1 MRDGITYMMDFQW
14 RLAQRQ
20 DVTLGLIEHGSH
32 EALGNMRSMP
42 GVLSAEPYRSVA
54 SRIRYGHRERRVGI
68 TGLPEVTRLNR
79 LLDARGEQVALPLSG
94 LLLSAKLAQILEVQ
108 PGDTVRVEMQEGRR
122 PVLDAVVAGTIT
134 DYAGLGAYMDIDAL
148 RRLMQEGRTVSGAH
162 LSLDAARWK
171 DFLVSVKEAPR
182 VGSITTT
189 RAARESFDKTMGE
202 MMGIVQ
208 AIYFS
213 FAVIVSFGVIYN
225 GARIALSER
234 TRDLATL
241 RVIGFT
247 RREVAAV
254 LIGELA
260 VLTLLALLPGLFIGS
275 HLAAFLVESASTE
288 TTRLP
293 LILTGRTYAT
303 AVLIVLLSSA
313 LSFAV
318 VSRRI
323 RKLDL
328 LGVLKARE

>member
-1 MRDGITYMMDFQW
+1 
-14 RLAQRQ
+14 
-20 DVTLGLIEHGSH
+20 V
-32 EALGNMRSMP
+32 
-42 GVLSAEPYRSVA
+42 
-54 SRIRYGHRERRVGI
+54 RI
-68 TGLPEVTRLNR
+68 
-79 LLDARGEQVALPLSG
+79 
-94 LLLSAKLAQILEVQ
+94 EVQ
-108 PGDTVRVEMQEGRR
+108 EDRR
-122 PVLDAVVAGTIT
+122 PVLDTVVAGTIT
-134 DYAGLGAYMDIDAL
+134 DFAGLGAYMDIDML
-148 RRLMQEGRTVSGAH
+148 RRLMQEGRSVSGAH
-162 LSLDAARWK
+162 LLVDAARWD
-171 DFLVSVKEAPR
+171 DFLTRVKETPR
-182 VGSITTT
+182 IGSITIT
-189 RAARESFDKTMGE
+189 RAARESFDRTMGQ

-208 AIYFS
+208 TIYFS

-247 RREVAAV
+247 RWEVATV

-275 HLAAFLVESASTE
+275 QLARILVESASTE

-293 LILTGRTYAT
+293 LVLTGRTYAT
-303 AVLIVLLSSA
+303 AVLIVLLSSGV
-313 LSFAV
+313 SFAV

>member
-1 MRDGITYMMDFQW
+1 
-14 RLAQRQ
+14 
-20 DVTLGLIEHGSH
+20 VTLGLIEHASFS
-32 EALGNMRSMP
+32 ALGNLGNMP

-54 SRIRYGHRERRVGI
+54 ARIRHGHHERRVGI

-79 LLDARGEQVALPLSG
+79 LLDARGQPVALPLSG
-94 LLLSAKLAQILEVQ
+94 LLLSAKLAEILGVQ
-108 PGDTVRVEMQEGRR
+108 PGDTVRVEVQEGRR
-122 PVLDAVVAGTIT
+122 PVLDTVVGGTIT
-134 DYAGLGAYMDIDAL
+134 DFAGIGAYMNIDSL
-148 RRLMQEGRTVSGAH
+148 RQLMQEGRTVSGAH
-162 LSLDAARWK
+162 LAVDAARWD
-171 DFLVSVKEAPR
+171 DFLARVKEAPR
-182 VGSITTT
+182 IGAITIT
-189 RAARESFDKTMGE
+189 RAARDSFDQTMGQ

-275 HLAAFLVESASTE
+275 HLAALLVESASTE

-293 LILTGRTYAT
+293 LVLTGRTYAT
-303 AVLIVLLSSA
+303 AVLIVLLSSG